1 MPIETILRKSGMV
14 GMLVELSEGD
24 KTFTQIREALRL
36 SMTTVLTRLREAE
49 AYRLIERNVGT
60 TGRSRIEVK
69 YKLTQKGESL
79 IKNLLG
85 NEKIYR
91 LIEECRSLKKRTYE
105 VERELIQLLNETDV
119 SQYATYA

>member
-1 MPIETILRKSGMV
+1 MPLETILRKSGMV

-49 AYRLIERNVGT
+49 AYELIERNVGT

-69 YKLTQKGESL
+69 YKLAPKGEKL
-79 IKNLLG
+79 IKNLLE
-85 NEKIYR
+85 NER
-91 LIEECRSLKKRTYE
+91 LSGLIEKCRNLKKRTYE
-105 VERELIQLLNETDV
+105 VENELLELMNETDIGRYT
-119 SQYATYA
+119 S

>member
-14 GMLVELSEGD
+14 GMLVELSEGE

-36 SMTTVLTRLREAE
+36 SMTTILTRLREAE
-49 AYRLIERNVGT
+49 AYGLIERNVGT

-69 YKLTQKGESL
+69 YKLTPKGESL
-79 IKNLLG
+79 IRNLLG
-85 NEKIYR
+85 NEKISR

-105 VERELIQLLNETDV
+105 VEEELIELLNETDLGNI
-119 SQYATYA
+119 SS

>member
-14 GMLVELSEGD
+14 GMLVELSEGN

-36 SMTTVLTRLREAE
+36 SMTTILTRLREAE
-49 AYRLIERNVGT
+49 AYELIKRNVGT

-69 YKLTQKGESL
+69 YKLTSKGETL

-85 NEKIYR
+85 NEKISR

-105 VERELIQLLNETDV
+105 VERELIELLNQIDLG
-119 SQYATYA
+119 SM